1 MKLRE
6 RHNLLRSNNKT
17 RFKHRNGKIRCTD
30 TEEKTIQLIQQLNL
44 KQNQRKQLKTLK
56 SSRINQGRNRRKPLK
71 QILSRGHSV
80 LDLLLAV
87 GIEEEGEERLV
98 GIKETFLEV
107 LGLVVVVEA
116 IEVDTE
122 VLPIT
127 MGLNLAMEEEKEGEL
142 LPSIRN
148 NMDMNSS

>member
-1 MKLRE
+1 M
-6 RHNLLRSNNKT
+6 
-17 RFKHRNGKIRCTD
+17 
-30 TEEKTIQLIQQLNL
+30 
-44 KQNQRKQLKTLK
+44 
-56 SSRINQGRNRRKPLK
+56 K